1 MAGMTTALVLPTS
14 PIPLVTNPRRVCVPS
29 DWLVCG
35 LHVVELDRPWHD
47 TPFVVEGFLADR
59 PDELQALR
67 LTCQSVHVDLDRSD
81 PSSAA
86 ALLERLNRSNAAD
99 APQRALRP
107 RADVRPGHVARVR
120 FRQLIQQGTG
130 GPLPIGTRWLQ
141 RLRIW
146 MQGQGSALQ
155 TRQAPS
161 AGDLEIHARR
171 GLLQPGALAVQH
183 AHRGDFMT
191 ALSAAMK
198 AVRDAHL
205 AITASLHAADSEHA
219 RSLPVEAL
227 NEAAYRMADAVID
240 HPDTLLW
247 CAQID
252 EDRLSERC
260 AAHASQAV
268 RVAIALLMLGRHMG
282 LDRRSLAELGLV
294 GLMADLG
301 KHRIRRSLLDKPGML
316 TAEEFEQI
324 QSHVAQSMDML
335 KGFEDLP
342 VAVELAIAQH
352 HERLDGS
359 GYPRGLK
366 GDAISLFGRMAAIA
380 DCYTGLISP
389 RAYAMASSPH
399 EAMTSL
405 CEWAG
410 VSFDGPLVEQ
420 FIQAM
425 TAWPAG
431 SLVELDS
438 GEVAV
443 VMTPVRAA
451 GERML
456 VQVLLNV
463 DKDPL
468 AQPELR
474 RISAQGE
481 GGSPESGR
489 TLLGSLTAG
498 AYGIRLSRWADALL
512 AH

>member
-1 MAGMTTALVLPTS
+1 
-14 PIPLVTNPRRVCVPS
+14 
-29 DWLVCG
+29 
-35 LHVVELDRPWHD
+35 
-47 TPFVVEGFLADR
+47 
-59 PDELQALR
+59 
-67 LTCQSVHVDLDRSD
+67 
-81 PSSAA
+81 
-86 ALLERLNRSNAAD
+86 
-99 APQRALRP
+99 
-107 RADVRPGHVARVR
+107 
-120 FRQLIQQGTG
+120 
-130 GPLPIGTRWLQ
+130 
-141 RLRIW
+141 
-146 MQGQGSALQ
+146 
-155 TRQAPS
+155 
-161 AGDLEIHARR
+161 
-171 GLLQPGALAVQH
+171 
-183 AHRGDFMT
+183 
-191 ALSAAMK
+191 
-198 AVRDAHL
+198 
-205 AITASLHAADSEHA
+205 
-219 RSLPVEAL
+219 
-227 NEAAYRMADAVID
+227 
-240 HPDTLLW
+240 
-247 CAQID
+247 
-252 EDRLSERC
+252 
-260 AAHASQAV
+260 
-268 RVAIALLMLGRHMG
+268 
-282 LDRRSLAELGLV
+282 
-294 GLMADLG
+294 
-301 KHRIRRSLLDKPGML
+301 
-316 TAEEFEQI
+316 
-324 QSHVAQSMDML
+324 
-335 KGFEDLP
+335 
-342 VAVELAIAQH
+342 QH

-481 GGSPESGR
+481 SGSPVSGR